1 MILSK
6 ILSKYQITLPKE
18 AVQMLHLHKGDVL
31 KCKIEKDTISFMPV
45 VVEEPYS
52 EEDLQKFHDLYNH
65 PKNKGKVYHTTSE
78 AMGHLRRLHAPD

>member
-18 AVQMLHLHKGDVL
+18 AVEALHLHKGDVL
-31 KCKIEKDTISFMPV
+31 KCKIEGRSVSFVPV

-52 EEDLQKFHDLYNH
+52 EEELRKFSDLYNS
-65 PKNKGKVYHTTSE
+65 PKNKGKTYRTTSE
-78 AMGHLRRLHAPD
+78 AMGHLRRLHAPG